1 MKRVFAYLKPFYFKM
16 AVGLLIKVLGTFMDL
31 GLPWVL
37 AFIIDDIIPLNELN
51 MILLWGLVMIA
62 LSVGARTFNVIA
74 NRMAAKVARDTTEAL
89 RHDLFE
95 KDIEPFRKTVKLF
108 YHTVSR
114 SPHDYRYL

>member
-95 KDIEPFRKTVKLF
+95 KILAFPED
-108 YHTVSR
+108 S
-114 SPHDYRYL
+114 